1 MATPFEQ
8 PPSLTFP
15 TEFPYDFDSFLSNS
29 DLNSP
34 VESVG
39 SSTTDSTDSSG
50 SDDDDFFV
58 GLAHQLAWTSLSE
71 TEKSVSPSFNP
82 NEFEKKYVKAGS
94 PQSTLSGIDAWFR
107 PESPSSQ
114 LQSPPMAV
122 YGAENDAR
130 ALLHAAAREAA
141 RLKMSGKTTPF
152 HNNDPFMRGFV
163 GGRSSIPVRSTNNV
177 DYGLFSNQN
186 CARNMAFAA
195 QVQQVKQDLVLQ
207 ALRASSWGGR
217 QAKVSWSAQPQWK
230 PEIQNR
236 ERNVVNASGRCGGV
250 TGGLY
255 HSPWLPPH
263 QNQQPPSNP
272 SVMRCIH
279 PSRSGV
285 KRASSGTGVFLPR
298 RYVNPSEC
306 RQKQGIPGVRFPEET
321 KGPIQVP
328 LNSCL
333 APGFDPILSR
343 RNNHNPLLPLPRSF
357 RTEGGMNQE
366 HQLPQEWT
374 Y

>member
-1 MATPFEQ
+1 MATP
-8 PPSLTFP
+8 SLSFP
-15 TEFPYDFDSFLSNS
+15 TEFPYDFDSFFSNS

-39 SSTTDSTDSSG
+39 SSVTDSTDSSG

-58 GLAHQLAWTSLSE
+58 GLAQQLAWTSLCE
-71 TEKSVSPSFNP
+71 TEKSTSPSFNP
-82 NEFEKKYVKAGS
+82 KNFEMYVKAGS
-94 PQSTLSGIDAWFR
+94 PQSTLTGIDTWFR

-122 YGAENDAR
+122 FGAENDAR

-141 RLKMSGKTTPF
+141 RLKMSGETTPF
-152 HNNDPFMRGFV
+152 RNNDPFMREYV
-163 GGRSSIPVRSTNNV
+163 GARSSIPVKSTNNV
-177 DYGLFSNQN
+177 DYGVFSNQN
-186 CARNMAFAA
+186 CARNLAFAA
-195 QVQQVKQDLVLQ
+195 QMQQVKQDLVLQ

-217 QAKVSWSAQPQWK
+217 QAKVSWSAQPHWK
-230 PEIQNR
+230 AEIQSR
-236 ERNVVNASGRCGGV
+236 ERNVLNASGRCGGN

-255 HSPWLPPH
+255 HSPWLPPP

-279 PSRSGV
+279 PGRSGV

-298 RYVNPSEC
+298 RYISPSEC
-306 RQKQGIPGVRFPEET
+306 RQKQGSPAVRFAEEM
-321 KGPIQVP
+321 KSPIQAP
-328 LNSCL
+328 LNGWLS
-333 APGFDPILSR
+333 PSIDSMLSR
-343 RNNHNPLLPLPRSF
+343 RNNPLLPLPRSF
-357 RTEGGMNQE
+357 RTEGAMNQE
-366 HQLPQEWT
+366 LHLPQEWT